1 MNKLAEI
8 IDEAIGSRP
17 LGEAADEWGVPYWV
31 LRDARYKG
39 TCPRALH
46 LIRIA
51 KAIGRDVEELA
62 LAANGSNGNTRQ
74 TPPESASACPPAR
87 GRKAGTRTA
96 LPS

>member
-8 IDEAIGSRP
+8 IDEAIGGRP
-17 LGEAADEWGVPYWV
+17 LEQAADEWGVPYWV
-31 LRDARYKG
+31 VRDARYKG

-62 LAANGSNGNTRQ
+62 LAANGNGD
-74 TPPESASACPPAR
+74 TPPSPPEGGSSCRPAHGPR
-87 GRKAGTRTA
+87 PKDRSGST
-96 LPS
+96 S